1 MKKQDFNDFIKDKKL
16 EKLSPLNEKINIEM
30 RKFAEEWA
38 EEIGIKERI
47 RESLKLMADS
57 KKWKISVRE
66 KYGYSP
72 LNDYERET
80 LFTSLY
86 TGVSFNDTWSVD
98 EALEKALA
106 TLEDAYQASDEVIA
120 LRKKIDSID
129 NEFAKISGNLNALSS
144 SKKRVEFLVGI
155 GFDETEIYKYD
166 TSSTALVL
174 AEIDK
179 SLVM

>member
-1 MKKQDFNDFIKDKKL
+1 MKNAN
-16 EKLSPLNEKINIEM
+16 S
-30 RKFAEEWA
+30 
-38 EEIGIKERI
+38 
-47 RESLKLMADS
+47 
-57 KKWKISVRE
+57 WKMMVRE

-72 LNDYERET
+72 LYDYQNGNIAEQ
-80 LFTSLY
+80 Y
-86 TGVSFNDTWSVD
+86 VGVYFSMDTD
-98 EALEKALA
+98 AEEAYEKVIK
-106 TLEDAYQASDEVIA
+106 TLEEAFIASDDVIA
-120 LRKKIDSID
+120 LRKQIDSIE
-129 NEFAKISGNLNALSS
+129 NEFTKISGNLNALSS